1 MAVVGEITRISG
13 PAVIARG
20 LAGARMYD
28 IVRVGKEKLIGE
40 IIRLDGDTA
49 FVQVY
54 EDTSGLYVGEP
65 VESTDAPL
73 TLELGPGML
82 SGVSDGIQ
90 RPLDKIREAQGDFI
104 SRGVVVN
111 ALDRSRKWAFVPKVK
126 KGDRVGPGDVI
137 GEVQEYSY
145 AHRIMVPPTV
155 DGGEIAEVRSGE
167 FTVTDEVARLTNRTS
182 LRLMQTWPVRIPRP
196 VARKLDPTELFV
208 TGQRILDVL
217 FPVAMGGTAAIPGPF
232 GSGKTVVQQTLAK
245 WSNAD
250 IIVYVGCGERGNEMT
265 DVLIEFAELNDPR
278 TGRPIMERTNL
289 VANTSNMPVAAR
301 EASIYTGVTMAEY
314 FRDMG
319 YRVALMADSTS
330 RWAEALR
337 EISSRLEEM
346 PAEEG
351 YPPYLASRLSAFYE
365 RAGRAVVLGREE
377 RVGAVTVVGAV
388 SPPGGDLSEPVTQST
403 LRIVGTF
410 WSLDAQ
416 LAYRRHFP
424 AINWNRSYSLYESLL
439 TPWYTKNVAEDFTDQ
454 RAWLSAMLAREA
466 SLQDVVQ
473 LVGPDALQD
482 QERMVIETGRMI
494 REYFLQQSAFS
505 DVDAFSSLE
514 KAYGMIRG
522 IRTFYELAVAALER
536 GKEIDEIINL
546 PQIEQIARF
555 KEVPNDKFPAY
566 IDTFLRT
573 LPGAFEAVPAGGGG
587 GAVGSGDGQ
596 AARGGAVTG
605 GGAAGHGP
613 AAERKA

>member
-1 MAVVGEITRISG
+1 MAAPTGKITRISG
-13 PAVIARG
+13 PAVIAEG

-65 VESTDAPL
+65 IESTEAPL
-73 TLELGPGML
+73 ALELGPGML
-82 SGVSDGIQ
+82 SSIYDGIQ
-90 RPLDKIREAQGDFI
+90 RPLDKIRDAQGDFI
-104 SRGVVVN
+104 SRGVVVDS
-111 ALDRSRKWAFVPKVK
+111 LDRAKKWAFKASAK
-126 KGDRVGPGDVI
+126 AGERVGPGDVL

-145 AHRIMVPPTV
+145 AHRIMVPP
-155 DGGEIAEVRSGE
+155 DAPAGEIAEIKSGD
-167 FTVTDEVARLTNRTS
+167 FTVTDVVARLTNGAE
-182 LRLMQTWPVRIPRP
+182 LRMMQTWPVRVPRP
-196 VARKLDPTELFV
+196 AARKLDPTELFI

-217 FPVAMGGTAAIPGPF
+217 FPVAMGGTASVPGPF
-232 GSGKTVVQQTLAK
+232 GSGKTVVQQTLSK

-265 DVLIEFAELNDPR
+265 DVLTEFPELEDPR
-278 TGRPIMERTNL
+278 NGRPLMERTIL

-365 RAGRAVVLGREE
+365 RAGRAVVLGKDE
-377 RVGAVTVVGAV
+377 RIGAVTVVGAV

-424 AINWNRSYSLYESLL
+424 AINWNRSYSLYEALL
-439 TPWYTKNVAEDFTDQ
+439 APWYAKQVAEDFADQ
-454 RAWLSAMLAREA
+454 RTWLSAILAREA
-466 SLQDVVQ
+466 GLQEVVQ

-482 QERMVIETGRMI
+482 AERMVIEAGRMI
-494 REYFLQQSAFS
+494 REFYLQQSAFS
-505 DVDAFSSLE
+505 DVDASCSLE
-514 KAYGMIRG
+514 KAYGMIQG
-522 IRTFYELAVAALER
+522 IRAFYEASLEGLQR
-536 GKEIDEIINL
+536 GMTIDEILNL
-546 PQIEQIARF
+546 PQNERIARF
-555 KEVPNDKFPAY
+555 KEVPNDKFPAALKEFM
-566 IDTFLRT
+566 DGLAQ
-573 LPGAFEAVPAGGGG
+573 AFAKAGGEAAAGTSPRDAQASA
-587 GAVGSGDGQ
+587 GAASGDG
-596 AARGGAVTG
+596 R
-605 GGAAGHGP
+605 
-613 AAERKA
+613 RS

>member
-1 MAVVGEITRISG
+1 MTAPTGKITRISG
-13 PAVIARG
+13 PAVIAQG

-40 IIRLDGDTA
+40 IIRLDHDTA

-65 VESTDAPL
+65 IESTEAPL
-73 TLELGPGML
+73 ALELGPGML
-82 SGVSDGIQ
+82 SSIYDGIQ
-90 RPLDKIREAQGDFI
+90 RPLDKIRDAQGDFI
-104 SRGVVVN
+104 SRGVIVDS
-111 ALDRSRKWAFVPKVK
+111 LDRTKKWAFRPSVK
-126 KGDRVGPGDVI
+126 AGDNVGPGDVI

-145 AHRIMVPPTV
+145 AHRIMVPP
-155 DGGEIAEVRSGE
+155 DAPAGEIAEIKNGE
-167 FTVTDEVARLTNRTS
+167 FTVTDVVARLANGTE
-182 LRLMQTWPVRIPRP
+182 LRMMQTWPVRVPRP
-196 VARKLDPTELFV
+196 AARKLDPTELFI

-217 FPVAMGGTAAIPGPF
+217 FPVAMGGTASVPGPF
-232 GSGKTVVQQTLAK
+232 GSGKTVVQQTLSK

-265 DVLIEFAELNDPR
+265 DVLTEFPELEDPR
-278 TGRPIMERTNL
+278 NGRPLMERTIL

-365 RAGRAVVLGREE
+365 RAGRAVVLGKDE

-424 AINWNRSYSLYESLL
+424 AINWNRSYSLYEALL
-439 TPWYTKNVAEDFTDQ
+439 APWYAKEVAEDFAEQ
-454 RAWLSAMLAREA
+454 RTWLSTILAREA
-466 SLQDVVQ
+466 GLQEVVQ

-482 QERMVIETGRMI
+482 AERMVIEAGRMI
-494 REYFLQQSAFS
+494 REFYLQQSAFS
-505 DVDAFSSLE
+505 DVDASCSLE
-514 KAYGMIRG
+514 KAFGMIRG
-522 IRTFYELAVAALER
+522 IRAFYEASLEGLQR
-536 GKEIDEIINL
+536 GMTIDEVLNL
-546 PQIEQIARF
+546 PQNEQIARF
-555 KEVPNDKFPAY
+555 KEVPNEKFP
-566 IDTFLRT
+566 DTLRQFLEGVHQT
-573 LPGAFEAVPAGGGG
+573 FAQAQGAAAPAG
-587 GAVGSGDGQ
+587 GAVGDG
-596 AARGGAVTG
+596 
-605 GGAAGHGP
+605 AG
-613 AAERKA
+613 RRS

>member
-1 MAVVGEITRISG
+1 MAGATGEITRISG

-40 IIRLDGDTA
+40 IIRLDGETA

-54 EDTSGLYVGEP
+54 EDTSGLYLGEP
-65 VESTDAPL
+65 IESTGAPL
-73 TLELGPGML
+73 ALELGPGML
-82 SGVSDGIQ
+82 SSIYDGIQ
-90 RPLDKIREAQGDFI
+90 RPLDKIRDAQGDFI
-104 SRGVVVN
+104 SRGVIVTS
-111 ALDRSRKWAFVPKVK
+111 LDRGRKWTFVPKVK
-126 KGDRVGPGDVI
+126 PGDRVGPGDI
-137 GEVQEYSY
+137 LGEVQEYSY
-145 AHRIMVPPTV
+145 AHRVMVPPNAAE
-155 DGGEIAEVRSGE
+155 GEVAEIKAGE
-167 FTVTDEVARLTNRTS
+167 FTVTDVVARVRDGLE
-182 LRLMQTWPVRIPRP
+182 LRMMQTWPVRIPRP
-196 VARKLDPTELFV
+196 VQRKLDPTELFV
-208 TGQRILDVL
+208 TGQRIFDVL

-232 GSGKTVVQQTLAK
+232 GSGKTVVQQTLSK

-265 DVLIEFAELNDPR
+265 DVLTEFPELEDPR
-278 TGRPIMERTNL
+278 NGRPLMERTIL

-365 RAGRAVVLGREE
+365 RAGRAVVLGKDE

-410 WSLDAQ
+410 WSLDAS

-424 AINWNRSYSLYESLL
+424 AINWNRSYSLYEGLL
-439 TPWYTKNVAEDFTDQ
+439 NSWYAKNVAEDFTDQ
-454 RAWLSAMLAREA
+454 RAWVSAILSREA
-466 SLQDVVQ
+466 GLQEVVQ

-482 QERMVIETGRMI
+482 QERLVIETGKMI

-505 DVDAFSSLE
+505 EVDASCSLE
-514 KAYGMIRG
+514 KAYWMVRG
-522 IRTFYELAVAALER
+522 IRAFYEAAAKALER
-536 GKEIDEIINL
+536 GMVIDEIINL
-546 PQIEQIARF
+546 PQNEQIARF
-555 KEVPNDKFPAY
+555 KEVPNDKFRPH
-566 IDTFLRT
+566 IDEFLKSLT
-573 LPGAFEAVPAGGGG
+573 AAFGEKAKGAA
-587 GAVGSGDGQ
+587 AVGASGASGDGRPG
-596 AARGGAVTG
+596 AARQT
-605 GGAAGHGP
+605 
-613 AAERKA
+613 

>member
-1 MAVVGEITRISG
+1 MAGESGVITRISG
-13 PAVIARG
+13 PAVIAKG

-54 EDTSGLYVGEP
+54 EDTSGLFVGEP
-65 VESTDAPL
+65 VESTDTPL
-73 TLELGPGML
+73 ALELGPGML
-82 SGVSDGIQ
+82 SSIYDGIQ

-111 ALDRSRKWAFVPKVK
+111 SLDRSRKWQFVPKVQP
-126 KGDRVGPGDVI
+126 GDRVGPGDI
-137 GEVQEYSY
+137 LGEVQEYSY
-145 AHRIMVPPTV
+145 AHRIMVPPDTAEDVV
-155 DGGEIAEVRSGE
+155 DEIKSGE
-167 FTVTDEVARLTNRTS
+167 MLVTDVVARLRNGAE
-182 LRLMQTWPVRIPRP
+182 LRMMQTWPVRYPRP
-196 VARKLDPTELFV
+196 VGRKLDPTELFV

-217 FPVAMGGTAAIPGPF
+217 FPVAMGGTAAVPGPF
-232 GSGKTVVQQTLAK
+232 GSGKTVVQQTLSK

-265 DVLIEFAELNDPR
+265 DVLTEFPELEDPR
-278 TGRPIMERTNL
+278 NGRPLMERTIL

-365 RAGRAVVLGREE
+365 RSGRAVVRGKDE

-424 AINWNRSYSLYESLL
+424 AINWNRSYSLYEALL
-439 TPWYTKNVAEDFTDQ
+439 NSWFAKNVAQDFTDQ
-454 RAWLSAMLAREA
+454 RGWVSSILSREA
-466 SLQDVVQ
+466 GLQEVVQ

-482 QERMVIETGRMI
+482 QERLVIETGKMI

-505 DVDAFSSLE
+505 EVDASCSLE
-514 KAYGMIRG
+514 KAYWMIRG
-522 IRTFYELAVAALER
+522 IRAFYDDAAAALGR
-536 GKEIDEIINL
+536 GMTIDEIINL
-546 PQIEQIARF
+546 PQNEQIARF
-555 KEVPNDKFPAY
+555 KEVPNDKFRAHIDEFLQSLPA
-566 IDTFLRT
+566 
-573 LPGAFEAVPAGGGG
+573 AFGMRHEDAA
-587 GAVGSGDGQ
+587 AAAAGDGHG
-596 AARGGAVTG
+596 AARAQ
-605 GGAAGHGP
+605 A
-613 AAERKA
+613 

>member
-1 MAVVGEITRISG
+1 MAAVTGRITRISG

-40 IIRLDGDTA
+40 IIRLDGETA

-54 EDTSGLYVGEP
+54 EDTSGLFVGEP
-65 VESTDAPL
+65 IESTDAPL
-73 TLELGPGML
+73 ALELGPGML
-82 SGVSDGIQ
+82 SSIYDGIQ
-90 RPLDKIREAQGDFI
+90 RPLDKIRETQGDFI
-104 SRGVVVN
+104 SRGVVVSS
-111 ALDRSRKWAFVPKVK
+111 LDRGRRWTFVPKVK
-126 KGDRVGPGDVI
+126 VGDRVGPGDI
-137 GEVQEYSY
+137 LGEVQEYSY
-145 AHRIMVPPTV
+145 AHRVLVPPTV
-155 DGGEIAEVRSGE
+155 GESEVAEIRGGE
-167 FTVTDEVARLTNRTS
+167 FTVTEVVGRLKNGTD
-182 LRLMQTWPVRIPRP
+182 LRMMQTWPVRVPRP

-208 TGQRILDVL
+208 TGQRVLDVL
-217 FPVAMGGTAAIPGPF
+217 FPVAMGGTAAVPGPF
-232 GSGKTVVQQTLAK
+232 GSGKTVVQQTLSK

-265 DVLIEFAELNDPR
+265 DVLTEFPELEDPR
-278 TGRPIMERTNL
+278 TGRPLMERTIL

-365 RAGRAVVLGREE
+365 RAGRAVVLGKDE

-410 WSLDAQ
+410 WSLDAP

-424 AINWNRSYSLYESLL
+424 AINWNRSYSLYETLL
-439 TPWYTKNVAEDFTDQ
+439 NPWFAKNVAEDFTAQ
-454 RAWLSAMLAREA
+454 RSWVSTLLTREA
-466 SLQDVVQ
+466 SLQEVVQ

-482 QERMVIETGRMI
+482 QERLVIETGKMI
-494 REYFLQQSAFS
+494 REGFLQQSAFS
-505 DVDAFSSLE
+505 DVDASSSLE
-514 KAYGMIRG
+514 KAYWMIRG
-522 IRTFYELAVAALER
+522 IRAFNEGASAALER
-536 GKEIDEIINL
+536 GITIDDIINL
-546 PQIEQIARF
+546 PQIEQIGRF
-555 KEVPNDKFPAY
+555 KEVPNDRFRAH
-566 IDTFLRT
+566 IDEFLKA
-573 LPGAFEAVPAGGGG
+573 LPQAFGAAAGGGP
-587 GAVGSGDGQ
+587 GA
-596 AARGGAVTG
+596 AAAA
-605 GGAAGHGP
+605 GGAAGVSPP
-613 AAERKA
+613 AGERRA